1 MLVASPGNMLCCLW
15 DDALHTHRAGS
26 PTATESAGLHCT
38 PDNTQED
45 GEAFV
50 TLLLHTVQTS
60 NDIYINRDVDH
71 HHFLACIFFLT
82 VQHYVLAENRQY
94 EHVTS
99 KKTKSQTSVVSPV
112 YSSFQPMFLL
122 DIINNSYCSPERF
135 IKRSQFTCCP
145 LNLIYIYRLLK
156 MQQNKTSWSAQWSE
170 HLNKSLLVELLPK
183 MCHRGKKPIILKGH
197 SV

>member
-1 MLVASPGNMLCCLW
+1 MMLYTHTELVHPLPLSLQGCTVRLI
-15 DDALHTHRAGS
+15 THRRMEKLS
-26 PTATESAGLHCT
+26 SHCCYIQYKLPMIPTLTGMLIIIIFWTVFFS
-38 PDNTQED
+38 
-45 GEAFV
+45 
-50 TLLLHTVQTS
+50 TVQ
-60 NDIYINRDVDH
+60 
-71 HHFLACIFFLT
+71 
-82 VQHYVLAENRQY
+82 QYVLAENRQY

-183 MCHRGKKPIILKGH
+183 MSHRGKKPIILKGH